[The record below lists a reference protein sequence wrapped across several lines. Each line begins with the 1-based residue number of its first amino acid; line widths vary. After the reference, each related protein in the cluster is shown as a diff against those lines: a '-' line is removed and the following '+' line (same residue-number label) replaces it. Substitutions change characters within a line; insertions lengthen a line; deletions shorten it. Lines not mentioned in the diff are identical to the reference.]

1 MYGKTKPLVSTK
13 GFNISGAPNVLGIL
27 SLTRQSLVS
36 WAEPALTSDFNCGCE
51 LGPPKSAFNNPPA
64 PPSPRLSTAELIRLL
79 FNPAALLSKSSVK
92 FLTLDCTILF
102 KFGFNI
108 MVISYKYLVDKII
121 YVVYNRVI
129 TWRNK

>member
-13 GFNISGAPNVLGIL
+13 GASISGAPNVLGIL
-27 SLTRQSLVS
+27 NLTRQSLVS
-36 WAEPALTSDFNCGCE
+36 CLVPACTWVFNCGCE
-51 LGPPKSAFNNPPA
+51 LGPPNSAFNNPPA

-79 FNPAALLSKSSVK
+79 FNPLAVFSKSSVK
-92 FLTLDCTILF
+92 FLTLDCTIFF
-102 KFGFNI
+102 KFGFYI